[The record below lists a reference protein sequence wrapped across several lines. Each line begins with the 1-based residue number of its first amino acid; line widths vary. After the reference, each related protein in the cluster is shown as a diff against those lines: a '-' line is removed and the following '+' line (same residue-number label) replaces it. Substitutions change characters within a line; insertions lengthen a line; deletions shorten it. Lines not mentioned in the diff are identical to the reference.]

1 MLMKFLQTNRFMAQR
16 YKIWVYQY
24 AHSLLEDEYF
34 ILTEVHVMARDIVS
48 LSKQLSRFNTF
59 FKDRYDGL
67 YFSTCCLGDIFHMNN
82 LLREQENKQLKIPF

>member
-1 MLMKFLQTNRFMAQR
+1 MAQR

-34 ILTEVHVMARDIVS
+34 ILTEVHVKARDIVS
-48 LSKQLSRFNTF
+48 LSKQLSRFNAF

-67 YFSTCCLGDIFHMNN
+67 YFSVCNLGDTFHMND
-82 LLREQENKQLKIPF
+82 LPREKNEQLKIPF